1 MADFVVKAL
10 APALAGDFMRF
21 FDHERGPAFADN
33 PEWAKCYCHFYEVPV
48 AIDWPSLSAAQNRV
62 AMQARIEVG
71 EMEGFLAYAGSEP
84 VGWLNAQPRHKLPH
98 CFDRMGVA
106 ATPLPCAPY
115 EAAVIVCF
123 IIAPAWRRRGVS
135 RALLAEALSSLGAR
149 GFKLVDAFPFK
160 AGDSERGADHYHG
173 ALSTF
178 VAAGFAPL
186 AETDAVTVVRK
197 FLR

>member
-1 MADFVVKAL
+1 MAEIVIKPL
-10 APALAGDFMRF
+10 APALAGDFLHF

-48 AIDWPSLSAAQNRV
+48 AIDWPSLSGAQNRV

-71 EMEGFLAYAGSEP
+71 EMEGFLAYVGNEP

-98 CFDRMGVA
+98 CFDRMGIP
-106 ATPLPCAPY
+106 ATPLPCPSY
-115 EAAVIVCF
+115 EAAVVVCF

-135 RALLAEALSSLGAR
+135 RALLAEAVSSLAAR

-178 VAAGFAPL
+178 LAAGFAPL
-186 AETDAVTVVRK
+186 DETDAITVVRK
-197 FLR
+197 LLP